1 MLTIAIVEDSL
12 NDAEQLQNY
21 IEKWKGMIDEGVQV
35 SVYNCA
41 LDFLSVF
48 KGQFDIVFLDIMLPD
63 KDGVSIAKSIRK
75 IDPYVILVFTTN
87 MRQYA
92 INGYE
97 VEALDFM
104 LKPISYPRFTML
116 MKKCMVRHKAR
127 IEKGVVL
134 KIPGTTYCL
143 NIEDICFV
151 EVQIHDVI
159 YTLSNGDKIRQ
170 RGTMSE
176 VEKMLPASQFSRCS
190 ISHLVNLRHVERI
203 NGEYVVVSGEELKIT
218 RGKNKE
224 FRAALSRYYSE

>member
-1 MLTIAIVEDSL
+1 MLTIAIVEDSSY
-12 NDAEQLQNY
+12 DAEQLQNY
-21 IEKWKGMIDEGVQV
+21 IETWKEMIDEGVQV

-41 LDFLSVF
+41 LDFLSAF
-48 KGQFDIVFLDIMLPD
+48 KGQFDVVFLDIMLPD
-63 KDGVSIAKSIRK
+63 KDGVSIAKAIRK
-75 IDPYVILVFTTN
+75 IDPYVILVFTTS

-127 IEKGVVL
+127 MEKGIVL
-134 KIPGTTYCL
+134 KIPGTTYRV
-143 NIEDICFV
+143 NVEDICYV

-159 YTLSNGDKIRQ
+159 YNLSSGDKIRQ
-170 RGTMSE
+170 RATMSD
-176 VEKMLPASQFSRCS
+176 VEKILPDSQFSRCS
-190 ISHLVNLRHVERI
+190 ISHLVNLRHVEKI
-203 NGEYVVVSGEELKIT
+203 SGEYVVVNREELKIT
-218 RGKNKE
+218 RSKNKE